1 MLAAAVKLGR
11 ARRHPAAVLA
21 AAVAIALA
29 VPAIGG
35 GAPAQAATL
44 NSLIL
49 PPPPGFPSAPPA
61 TPTNCPKETFPAA
74 NTPNVP
80 GASGSSLYEIPFN
93 GTLDGGMLY
102 VPNGN
107 DVVALILGPTYA
119 SLCGLLA
126 LPSLKGEVPKVSVD
140 IANPIPVSLVIP
152 GLTLSQAH
160 VDLAAN
166 MTASITGAAPNG
178 GLNLDLK
185 ASFQADLA
193 GSLLSLPLP
202 QLFDCGT
209 AAGDLAET
217 NYPSAELQTLEQ
229 QHPSYGWTN
238 PIDFHTTG
246 SVGNAIEGTVAGQ
259 PVTGA
264 PTAGQTTLVSQSFPY
279 PPALVGYGPNCTGLI
294 GNTIVSAFNNP
305 TLGLDLPAPP
315 GRAFFFAPATFG
327 IHVDPGG

>member
-1 MLAAAVKLGR
+1 M
-11 ARRHPAAVLA
+11 
-21 AAVAIALA
+21 
-29 VPAIGG
+29 
-35 GAPAQAATL
+35 
-44 NSLIL
+44 
-49 PPPPGFPSAPPA
+49 
-61 TPTNCPKETFPAA
+61 
-74 NTPNVP
+74 P
-80 GASGSSLYEIPFN
+80 GATGSALYEIPFT

-102 VPNGN
+102 VPNDN
-107 DVVALILGPTYA
+107 EVIALILGPTYG

-126 LPSLKGEVPKVSVD
+126 LPSLKGAVPKASVD

-185 ASFQADLA
+185 ASFQAHLA
-193 GSLLSLPLP
+193 GTILSLGLP

-217 NYPSAELQTLEQ
+217 NYPSTELHALEQ
-229 QHPSYGWTN
+229 QFPTYGWTN

-246 SVGNAIEGTVAGQ
+246 SVGNGIEEVAGQ

-264 PTAGQTTLVSQSFPY
+264 PTAGQTVLVAQSFPY

-294 GNTIVSAFNNP
+294 GNTIVSAFNNK

-327 IHVDPGG
+327 IHIDPGG